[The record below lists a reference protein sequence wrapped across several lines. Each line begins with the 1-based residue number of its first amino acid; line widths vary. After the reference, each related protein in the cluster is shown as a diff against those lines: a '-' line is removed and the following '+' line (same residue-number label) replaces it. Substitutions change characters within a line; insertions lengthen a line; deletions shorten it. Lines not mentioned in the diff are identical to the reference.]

1 MKHYRGRMTYG
12 DYLVSLPWWHA
23 PAIWVRRARRLV
35 SDFLAR
41 VARVPESAPDSAA
54 DLGRRI

>member
-35 SDFLAR
+35 SDFLAEWR
-41 VARVPESAPDSAA
+41 GYRNQRRTVPPT
-54 DLGRRI
+54 